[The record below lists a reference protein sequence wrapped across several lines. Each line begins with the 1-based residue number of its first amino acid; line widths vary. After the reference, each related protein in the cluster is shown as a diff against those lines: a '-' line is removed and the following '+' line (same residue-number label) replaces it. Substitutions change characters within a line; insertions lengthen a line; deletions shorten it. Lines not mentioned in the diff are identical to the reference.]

1 MKITYHGHSC
11 VQIEVNGKSL
21 IIDPFI
27 SGNSAAVTKVEEIKT
42 DAVLLTHAHMD
53 HMLDAAPIAKSNNAP
68 IVAIVELAGYLEST
82 GAQTIG
88 MNIGGRWT
96 WALPRRR

>member
-21 IIDPFI
+21 IVDPFI
-27 SGNSAAVTKVEEIKT
+27 SGNPAAVTTVEEIKT

-53 HMLDAAPIAKSNNAP
+53 HMLDAAPIAKRNDVP
-68 IVAIVELAGYLEST
+68 IVAIVELAGYLESQ

-88 MNIGGRWT
+88 MNIGGR
-96 WALPRRR
+96 

>member
-27 SGNSAAVTKVEEIKT
+27 SGNSAAVTKVEDIKT

-53 HMLDAAPIAKSNNAP
+53 HILDALPIAEQNQAVV
-68 IVAIVELAGYLEST
+68 VANVELAGHL
-82 GAQTIG
+82 GARERKRPSG
-88 MNIGGRWT
+88 
-96 WALPRRR
+96 